1 MLSLT
6 HSFNTGGSLCIGLAG
21 TRQATRRTA
30 MMLHEAAINNS
41 DTIIIFFM
49 SESMCPLDCFTVY
62 YNPAAMARQPA
73 RTHVPPVP
81 DPSTRLL
88 TSVSFATPVLYHFTR
103 RICRGGRA
111 RTRAAPRYLAG
122 LLLRATVAL
131 NAVVSR
137 STSLFKFHV
146 LCHRFPFVSGCH
158 VVGPRTHSDRIT
170 STVSQGPSRLLS
182 SATYMIHAG

>member
-49 SESMCPLDCFTVY
+49 SESMRPLDCFSV
-62 YNPAAMARQPA
+62 NHDPAAMARQPA

-88 TSVSFATPVLYHFTR
+88 TSVSFATPVLYHFTW
-103 RICRGGRA
+103 RICRD
-111 RTRAAPRYLAG
+111 
-122 LLLRATVAL
+122 
-131 NAVVSR
+131 VSV
-137 STSLFKFHV
+137 SLV
-146 LCHRFPFVSGCH
+146 LCHRGQTLL
-158 VVGPRTHSDRIT
+158 THFGLIMQDSPLR
-170 STVSQGPSRLLS
+170 
-182 SATYMIHAG
+182 